1 MRSLSR
7 TLMWAAAAILSA
19 LITVLA
25 FLPAA
30 WLAPL
35 LESRTGG
42 RLTLGDAQGSL
53 WQGSAFIGAAPG
65 GKDAVA
71 ALLPGRFTWH
81 LSPLVLLGR
90 VQATLENAQVLSNV
104 VSIRGSW
111 STWAV
116 SPASM
121 SLPAERLAA
130 LGAPLNTL
138 QPSGKM
144 QLAWQ
149 QMTLA
154 HTKTNGV
161 DGMDLNGVMTLDMTA
176 MASRLSPVKPLGS
189 YRMRLDWHGRQ
200 AGLTLQT
207 LSGAMLLNGSGRLEN
222 GHLQFSGTAEAA
234 AGQEE
239 KLATLLSLLGQRR
252 QMNGRNVIGLEFKS

>member
-1 MRSLSR
+1 MRRLGR
-7 TLMWAAAAILSA
+7 VLIWLVAAGLSA
-19 LITVLA
+19 LITVLT

-53 WQGSAFIGAAPG
+53 WQGSAFIGAAPS

-71 ALLPGRFTWH
+71 ALLPGRFSWH

-90 VQATLENAQVLSNV
+90 LDARLENAQVLASA

-111 STWAV
+111 SEWTV
-116 SPASM
+116 SPSSM
-121 SLPAERLAA
+121 LLPAERLSA

-144 QLAWQ
+144 QLGWEQ
-149 QMTLA
+149 LTLA
-154 HTKTNGV
+154 RIKVGNADGV
-161 DGMDLNGVMTLDMTA
+161 ALHGVMTLDLLA

-189 YRMRLDWHGRQ
+189 YRMRLDWQGTQ
-200 AGLTLQT
+200 AAMTLTT
-207 LSGAMLLNGSGRLEN
+207 LGGAMLLNGSGKLQN
-222 GHLQFSGTAEAA
+222 GHFQFSGTAEAA
-234 AGQEE
+234 VGQEE

>member
-1 MRSLSR
+1 MRSLTR
-7 TLMWAAAAILSA
+7 ALMWAAAAILSVM
-19 LITVLA
+19 ISVFA

-53 WQGSAFIGAAPG
+53 WHGSAFIGAAPS

-81 LSPLVLLGR
+81 LSPLVLLGQ
-90 VQATLENAQVLSNV
+90 VQATLENAQVLSTT

-111 STWAV
+111 SAWTV
-116 SPASM
+116 SAADM

-154 HTKTNGV
+154 RSRGGV
-161 DGMDLNGVMTLDMTA
+161 DVNGVMTLDLLA

-189 YRMRLDWHGRQ
+189 YRMRLDWQGRQ
-200 AGLTLQT
+200 AGLTLAT
-207 LSGAMLLNGSGRLEN
+207 LGGAMLLNGSGKLQYGR
-222 GHLQFSGTAEAA
+222 LQFSGTAEAA

-239 KLATLLSLLGQRR
+239 KLAALLSLLGQRR
-252 QMNGRNVIGLEFKS
+252 WMNGKNVIGLEFKS

>member
-1 MRSLSR
+1 MRGLSR
-7 TLMWAAAAILSA
+7 VLVWTAVALLSTLV
-19 LITVLA
+19 TVSV

-53 WQGSAFIGAAPG
+53 WRGSAFIGAAPS
-65 GKDAVA
+65 GKDAVT
-71 ALLPGRFTWH
+71 ALLPGRFAWR

-90 VQATLENAQVLSNV
+90 VDATLENAQVLSAA

-111 STWAV
+111 SAWSI

-121 SLPAERLAA
+121 VLPAERLAA

-144 QLAWQ
+144 QLGWQ
-149 QMTLA
+149 PLTVA
-154 HTKTNGV
+154 RNSAGGV
-161 DGMDLNGVMTLDMTA
+161 DVNGVMTLDLLA

-189 YRMRLDWHGRQ
+189 YRLRFDWQGRQ
-200 AGLTLQT
+200 ARLTLAT
-207 LSGAMLLNGSGRLEN
+207 LGGAMLLNGSGKLQDGRF
-222 GHLQFSGTAEAA
+222 QFSGTAEAA

-252 QMNGRNVIGLEFKS
+252 QVNGRNVIGLEFKS

>member
-1 MRSLSR
+1 
-7 TLMWAAAAILSA
+7 MWATAAILSA
-19 LITVLA
+19 LVTVSA

-42 RLTLGDAQGSL
+42 RLTLGDAQGSV
-53 WQGSAFIGAAPG
+53 WHGSAFIGAAPS
-65 GKDAVA
+65 GKDAVT
-71 ALLPGRFTWH
+71 ALLPGRFVWH

-90 VQATLENAQVLSNV
+90 VQATLENAQVLSSV

-111 STWAV
+111 SAWSI
-116 SPASM
+116 SPASLA
-121 SLPAERLAA
+121 LPAERLAA

-149 QMTLA
+149 PLTLA
-154 HTKTNGV
+154 LAGNGAGGI
-161 DGMDLNGVMTLDMTA
+161 DINGVMTLDMLA

-189 YRMRLDWHGRQ
+189 YRLRFDWQGRQ
-200 AGLTLQT
+200 AGLTLMT
-207 LSGAMLLNGSGRLEN
+207 LSGAMLLNGSGKLQD
-222 GHLQFSGTAEAA
+222 GHLQFSGSAEAA